1 MNEKSK
7 KIGRKRMNFDNLA
20 TEVIKYIGGK
30 ENIAGLTHCA
40 TRLRF
45 TLNNQELADEEA
57 IKEIKGVLGV
67 AKNGGQFQIIIGNQV
82 PKAYEAIT
90 AKVGT
95 GKKNANKEVKS
106 DVKFSEKIF
115 DFIASIFT
123 PILPAII
130 GAGLVK
136 SVLALAVLLGMNDQS
151 NTYYFINIIG
161 DAPLY
166 FLPMML
172 AVTASK
178 KLECNSYMAVAITGA
193 LLHPNYTALIE
204 DAFSIHFSSMF
215 GIPVTLASYSSSVI
229 PVILMVFLLKY
240 VDKFLDKFIPQMIK
254 FFFKPLL
261 TLLIVGTLTFI
272 VLGPIGFVVGVGIST
287 GLNFLSA
294 HVGWLVPTI
303 VGAIFPLMVTAGMHY
318 GIVPFMLQSISAQGF
333 EQICGPGNLPSNIAQ
348 GAASLAVAMRTK
360 KSDLKQMAFTSGATA
375 LLGVTEP
382 ALFSV
387 TLKYKKVLSCVMIGG
402 GFGGLYAGI
411 TGVKCFSFCSPGL
424 LSMVAFVGKDG
435 WANLINA
442 CISMAISFAVTFLL
456 VWFWGYK
463 DENKEGKKEAKLSV
477 KEEIFNEKSEE
488 LQQDENVEKSEKL
501 SHEKNVERTEKT
513 VQEEIIV
520 NPVDGEIVSLKEV
533 PDATF
538 AEEMLGKGFAVIP
551 EDNKFYAPVSGTVGA
566 VFPTGHAIGITS
578 ETGAEILIHI
588 GLDTVKMDG
597 EGFKVAVTSGQEV
610 KQGDLLVEC
619 DLNLIKEN
627 GYNTI
632 TPVLITN
639 PDDYKER
646 NTLKTGK
653 VNAGEAILQVKK

>member
-1 MNEKSK
+1 
-7 KIGRKRMNFDNLA
+7 MNFDNLA
-20 TEVIKYIGGK
+20 TEIIKYIGGN

-45 TLNNQELADEEA
+45 TLNDQNLANEAA
-57 IKEIKGVLGV
+57 IKDIEGVLGV

-82 PKAYEAIT
+82 PKAYEAIM
-90 AKVGT
+90 
-95 GKKNANKEVKS
+95 KKAEIKQQDSKKEIKS
-106 DVKFSEKIF
+106 DMKFSEKIF
-115 DFIASIFT
+115 DFIAAIFT
-123 PILPAII
+123 PVLPAII

-151 NTYYFINIIG
+151 TTYYFINIIG

-178 KLECNSYMAVAITGA
+178 KLECNSYLALAITGA
-193 LLHPNYTALIE
+193 LLHPNYTALIK

-229 PVILMVFLLKY
+229 PVILMVVLLKY
-240 VDKFLDKFIPQMIK
+240 VDRFLEKVIPQMIK

-261 TLLIVGTLTFI
+261 TLLIVATLTFI

-287 GLNFLSA
+287 ALNALST

-303 VGAIFPLMVTAGMHY
+303 IGIIFPLMVTTGMHY

-348 GAASLAVAMRTK
+348 GAASLAVALRTK
-360 KSDLKQMAFTSGATA
+360 KSDLKQISFTSGVTA

-387 TLKYKKVLSCVMIGG
+387 TLKYKKVLGCVMIGG

-411 TGVKCFSFCSPGL
+411 MGVKCFSFCSPGL
-424 LSMVAFVGKDG
+424 LSMVAYVGPNG
-435 WANLINA
+435 WTNVINA
-442 CISMAISFAVTFLL
+442 GISMVISFAVTFIL
-456 VWFWGYK
+456 VWIWGYK
-463 DENKEGKKEAKLSV
+463 DEETMLSSDHKIEIKEQDDKILSPV
-477 KEEIFNEKSEE
+477 K
-488 LQQDENVEKSEKL
+488 
-501 SHEKNVERTEKT
+501 
-513 VQEEIIV
+513 
-520 NPVDGEIVSLKEV
+520 GEIVELKEV

-538 AEEMLGKGFAVIP
+538 AEELLGKGFAVIP
-551 EDNKFYAPVSGTVGA
+551 EENKFYAPVSGSIGA

-578 ETGAEILIHI
+578 ATGAELLIHI
-588 GLDTVKMDG
+588 GLDTVKMNG
-597 EGFKVAVTSGQEV
+597 EGFKVFVEAGQKI

-619 DLNLIKEN
+619 DLDMIKQK

-632 TPVLITN
+632 TPVVITN
-639 PDDYKER
+639 PDDFKEIKVDR
-646 NTLKTGK
+646 SGKT
-653 VNAGEAILQVKK
+653 NAGEVVVQLDK